1 MFIAT
6 PTLPSAAAPAAS
18 GLTPSATPR
27 WTLRQRVQCGALLLV
42 AASVLVLGL
51 AWQALQNLQRAEAR
65 SAHAAGLSLAN
76 EQVLRTV
83 GELMLS
89 QGSSTARQDT
99 ARAAK
104 AVSGHVLDLG
114 TRVAAARE
122 LRELWVTQ
130 LGAVDALLET
140 RLIDPSDANSQ
151 RRYGEL
157 IAGMGSLR
165 PHVDQLSK
173 QAEAESHRAL
183 QAATL
188 WLAGGLIGLA
198 LLCTLAGAL
207 ALRALDQQLGGD
219 PALARHISAQLAAG
233 ELDQPVPHDTLNK
246 HSVMAALEHVRQ
258 RLLERRAVDDRVRY
272 LAQHDTLSGALNRH
286 SFNELLALS
295 VQHSRSSG
303 AGLAVLYIDLDHFK
317 EVNDTLGHA
326 QGDEVIRVVAQRL
339 RGLLRRGDHL
349 ARLGGDEF
357 SIVMHDV
364 NQPQDVQQLA
374 QRVRDELAL
383 PITLGV
389 DVTRIGAS
397 VGIALLDDSVAD
409 DEDLLHKADLAMY
422 RVKAEGRG
430 QWGMYDDHLDG
441 KLRARR
447 EMVRDLRAAIGTPQ
461 ILLHYQPIYASCGQ
475 RLVGHEALLRWQ
487 HPVLGMVPPTQFVPL
502 AEDSGLIDELGTWV
516 LQEACREAAT
526 WPEPLAVSVNLSV
539 AQLEH
544 GDLVSTV
551 ARVLDQTHLPAKLL
565 NLEITESML
574 MTNSN
579 ETVRTLQGL
588 AAMGV
593 GIVMDDFGTGYSS
606 LAYLWRFQF
615 DKLKI
620 DRSFVADLQPDSR
633 AHTVVQSI
641 ISLAHAL
648 GMKVTAE
655 GIERPDQ
662 LAALQREH
670 CDEMQGFLLGRP
682 VPRTS
687 TAEPAAPAIS
697 SSAAETLSV

>member
-1 MFIAT
+1 
-6 PTLPSAAAPAAS
+6 
-18 GLTPSATPR
+18 
-27 WTLRQRVQCGALLLV
+27 
-42 AASVLVLGL
+42 
-51 AWQALQNLQRAEAR
+51 
-65 SAHAAGLSLAN
+65 
-76 EQVLRTV
+76 
-83 GELMLS
+83 
-89 QGSSTARQDT
+89 
-99 ARAAK
+99 
-104 AVSGHVLDLG
+104 VSGYVLDLG
-114 TRVAAARE
+114 TRDPAARE
-122 LRELWVTQ
+122 MRDIWVTQ

-140 RLIDPSDANSQ
+140 RPIDPSDADSQ

-157 IAGMGSLR
+157 IGGMGALR
-165 PHVDQLSK
+165 PYVDQLSK
-173 QAEAESHRAL
+173 RAELESHRAL

-188 WLAGGLIGLA
+188 WLAGGLISLA
-198 LLCTLAGAL
+198 LLCTLAGGWV
-207 ALRALDQQLGGD
+207 LRALEHQLGGD
-219 PALARHISAQLAAG
+219 PALARRISAQLAAG
-233 ELDQPVPHDTLNK
+233 ELDQPVPHDSHHR

-258 RLLERRAVDDRVRY
+258 RLLERRSIDDRVRY

-286 SFNELLALS
+286 SLNELLALS
-295 VQHSRSSG
+295 VQQARSSG

-339 RGLLRRGDHL
+339 RGLLRRGDHF

-364 NQPQDVQQLA
+364 NQPEDVQQLA

-383 PITLGV
+383 PITLGA
-389 DVTRIGAS
+389 DVAHIGAS

-409 DEDLLHKADLAMY
+409 NEDLLHKADLAMY
-422 RVKAEGRG
+422 RVKTEGRG

-461 ILLHYQPIYASCGQ
+461 ILLHYQPIYASCGE
-475 RLVGHEALLRWQ
+475 RLVGHEALLRWL
-487 HPVLGMVPPTQFVPL
+487 HPTLGMVPPGQFVPL
-502 AEDSGLIDELGTWV
+502 AEDSGLIEELGTWV
-516 LQEACREAAT
+516 LQEACREAAS
-526 WPEPLAVSVNLSV
+526 WPEALTVSVNLSV
-539 AQLEH
+539 AQLER
-544 GDLVSTV
+544 GDLVGTV
-551 ARVLDQTHLPAKLL
+551 ARVLDLTRLPAKRL

-574 MTNSN
+574 MTHNN

-588 AAMGV
+588 GAMGV

-620 DRSFVADLQPDSR
+620 DRSFVADLQPASR

-662 LAALQREH
+662 LAALQREN

-682 VPRTS
+682 VPHHSVASAATPV
-687 TAEPAAPAIS
+687 APAASPNTTATT
-697 SSAAETLSV
+697 ETLSV

>member
-1 MFIAT
+1 
-6 PTLPSAAAPAAS
+6 
-18 GLTPSATPR
+18 
-27 WTLRQRVQCGALLLV
+27 
-42 AASVLVLGL
+42 
-51 AWQALQNLQRAEAR
+51 
-65 SAHAAGLSLAN
+65 
-76 EQVLRTV
+76 
-83 GELMLS
+83 
-89 QGSSTARQDT
+89 
-99 ARAAK
+99 
-104 AVSGHVLDLG
+104 
-114 TRVAAARE
+114 
-122 LRELWVTQ
+122 
-130 LGAVDALLET
+130 
-140 RLIDPSDANSQ
+140 
-151 RRYGEL
+151 
-157 IAGMGSLR
+157 
-165 PHVDQLSK
+165 
-173 QAEAESHRAL
+173 
-183 QAATL
+183 
-188 WLAGGLIGLA
+188 
-198 LLCTLAGAL
+198 
-207 ALRALDQQLGGD
+207 
-219 PALARHISAQLAAG
+219 
-233 ELDQPVPHDTLNK
+233 VPHDSRHT

-286 SFNELLALS
+286 SFNELLSLS

-357 SIVMHDV
+357 TIVMHDV

-389 DVTRIGAS
+389 DVARIGAS
-397 VGIALLDDSVAD
+397 VGIALLDESVID
-409 DEDLLHKADLAMY
+409 NEDLLHKADLAMY
-422 RVKAEGRG
+422 RVKTEGRG

-487 HPVLGMVPPTQFVPL
+487 HPELGMVPPAQFVPL
-502 AEDSGLIDELGTWV
+502 AEDAGLIDELGSWV
-516 LQEACREAAT
+516 LHEACREAST
-526 WPEPLAVSVNLSV
+526 WHEPLAVSVNLSV

-551 ARVLDQTHLPAKLL
+551 ARVLDLTHLPAQRL

-574 MTNSN
+574 MTNSA

-662 LAALQREH
+662 LAALQREN

-682 VPRTS
+682 VPHTS
-687 TAEPAAPAIS
+687 TAAAAGPAAAS
-697 SSAAETLSV
+697 QTAETLPV

>member
-1 MFIAT
+1 MTT
-6 PTLPSAAAPAAS
+6 PQVAAMPADHA
-18 GLTPSATPR
+18 SATPITPVTPVTR
-27 WTLRQRVQCGALLLV
+27 GATLRQRVQWGAWLLV

-51 AWQALQNLQRAEAR
+51 AWQGLQTLQRAEAR
-65 SAHAAGLSLAN
+65 SVHAAGLNLAN
-76 EQVLRTV
+76 EQVLRAV
-83 GELMLS
+83 GEVMLT
-89 QGSSTARQDT
+89 QGSMTARKDT
-99 ARAAK
+99 TTASK
-104 AVSGHVLDLG
+104 AVSGYVLDLG
-114 TRVAAARE
+114 TRDPSAKE
-122 LRELWVTQ
+122 LRDLWVTQ
-130 LGAVDALLET
+130 LNALDALLAS
-140 RLIDPSDANSQ
+140 RFIDPSDANSLRQ
-151 RRYGEL
+151 YGEL
-157 IAGMGSLR
+157 IAGMSALR
-165 PHVDQLSK
+165 PHVDRIIK
-173 QAEAESHRAL
+173 QAEIESQRAL
-183 QAATL
+183 KVTTL
-188 WLAGGLIGLA
+188 WLAGGLVGLA
-198 LLCTLAGAL
+198 LLCTLAGSL
-207 ALRALDQQLGGD
+207 LLRALDQQLGGD
-219 PALARHISAQLAAG
+219 PALARHISVQLAAG
-233 ELDQPVPHDTLNK
+233 ELDQPVPHESRHQ
-246 HSVMAALEHVRQ
+246 HSVMAALEHMRQ
-258 RLLERRAVDDRVRY
+258 RLLERREVDDRVRY

-295 VQHSRSSG
+295 VAQSRANGS
-303 AGLAVLYIDLDHFK
+303 GLAVLYIDLDHFK

-357 SIVMHDV
+357 TIVVHDV
-364 NQPQDVQQLA
+364 HQPHDVQQLA

-383 PITLGV
+383 PITLGS
-389 DVTRIGAS
+389 DVARIGAS
-397 VGIALLDDSVAD
+397 VGIALLDDSVTD
-409 DEDLLHKADLAMY
+409 NDDLLHKADLAMY
-422 RVKAEGRG
+422 RVKTEGRG

-475 RLVGHEALLRWQ
+475 RRVGHEALLRWQ
-487 HPVLGMVPPTQFVPL
+487 HPELGMVPPGQFVPL
-502 AEDSGLIDELGTWV
+502 AEDSGLIEELGTWV
-516 LQEACREAAT
+516 LEEACREAAS
-526 WPEPLAVSVNLSV
+526 WSEPLSVSVNLSV
-539 AQLEH
+539 AQLER

-551 ARVLDQTHLPAKLL
+551 ARVLDQTHLPAQRL

-574 MTNSN
+574 MTHRN

-682 VPRTS
+682 
-687 TAEPAAPAIS
+687 TALVATASAAPARP
-697 SSAAETLSV
+697 AEHEVTA